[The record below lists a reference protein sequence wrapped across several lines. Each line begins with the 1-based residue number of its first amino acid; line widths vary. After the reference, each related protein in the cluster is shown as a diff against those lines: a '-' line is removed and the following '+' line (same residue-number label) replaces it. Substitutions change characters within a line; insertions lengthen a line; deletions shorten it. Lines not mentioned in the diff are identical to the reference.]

1 MHPLIVLMHIAAA
14 VLLLIWAVRM
24 VRTGVE
30 RAHGP
35 ALRQALKRGGGGSIG
50 MALAGMALAVVL
62 QSSTAVGVLAAGF
75 AASGILGVSAGVAAL
90 IGADLGS
97 ALVVKILSFDL
108 SWLIPVLMIAGT
120 TLFLKFEARSVRQSG
135 RIVLG
140 VAFVLLS
147 LQMLGSATE
156 PLRETAVLPLVVSY
170 LRGDPLTAF
179 AVSALLAW
187 ALHSSVATVLLLA
200 TFAGRGMLPLDVA
213 APMVMGAN
221 LGAGIIAVWLTRGMD
236 HEARLIPLTN
246 FAFRAVAGAGAMA
259 LILLVP
265 LPFDRLGATEAG
277 QLVNLHLLF
286 NLALVLLALPCIAP
300 MERLMRRLI
309 RDPAAATALDPVRPA
324 SALDRSALA
333 SPGLALASVK
343 RELLRMGELI
353 ETMFRPV
360 MDLMDAGSPERIAQV
375 RAQEAEVDRI
385 HTEIKL
391 YIAELRRAGL
401 SPDEAQ
407 RGIELTDVA
416 ISLEHIGDIIAK
428 SLLGLAEKK
437 KARGQRFSPAGW
449 AEMTALHAR
458 VSANMQMAMN
468 VLVSGDLD
476 SARTLAAEKEA
487 LRGLERESLDR
498 HLARLQSGQADS
510 IETSALHLEAV
521 RALKEVNSLLVTVAY
536 PILAESGQLLTS
548 RLAPAR

>member
-1 MHPLIVLMHIAAA
+1 
-14 VLLLIWAVRM
+14 
-24 VRTGVE
+24 
-30 RAHGP
+30 
-35 ALRQALKRGGGGSIG
+35 
-50 MALAGMALAVVL
+50 
-62 QSSTAVGVLAAGF
+62 
-75 AASGILGVSAGVAAL
+75 
-90 IGADLGS
+90 
-97 ALVVKILSFDL
+97 
-108 SWLIPVLMIAGT
+108 
-120 TLFLKFEARSVRQSG
+120 
-135 RIVLG
+135 
-140 VAFVLLS
+140 
-147 LQMLGSATE
+147 
-156 PLRETAVLPLVVSY
+156 
-170 LRGDPLTAF
+170 
-179 AVSALLAW
+179 
-187 ALHSSVATVLLLA
+187 
-200 TFAGRGMLPLDVA
+200 
-213 APMVMGAN
+213 
-221 LGAGIIAVWLTRGMD
+221 MD
-236 HEARLIPLTN
+236 HEARLIPFSN
-246 FAFRAVAGAGAMA
+246 FGFRAVAGLAAML
-259 LILLVP
+259 LIWLVP
-265 LPFDRLGATEAG
+265 LPYDRLGATEAG

-286 NLALVLLALPCIAP
+286 NLALVLLALPFIRP
-300 MERLMRRLI
+300 MERLVRLLI
-309 RDPAAATALDPVRPA
+309 RDPVAEAGRAPVRPA
-324 SALDRSALA
+324 SALDPAALGT
-333 SPGLALASVK
+333 PPLAIAAAK
-343 RELLRMGELI
+343 REVLRMGELV

-360 MDLMDAGSPERIAQV
+360 MDILDAGSPDRLAQV

-437 KARGQRFSPAGW
+437 KARGQRFSQAGW
-449 AEMTALHAR
+449 AEMTALRVR

-468 VLVSGDLD
+468 VLVSGDLE

-548 RLAPAR
+548 RLTPAR

>member
-1 MHPLIVLMHIAAA
+1 
-14 VLLLIWAVRM
+14 
-24 VRTGVE
+24 
-30 RAHGP
+30 
-35 ALRQALKRGGGGSIG
+35 
-50 MALAGMALAVVL
+50 
-62 QSSTAVGVLAAGF
+62 
-75 AASGILGVSAGVAAL
+75 
-90 IGADLGS
+90 
-97 ALVVKILSFDL
+97 
-108 SWLIPVLMIAGT
+108 
-120 TLFLKFEARSVRQSG
+120 
-135 RIVLG
+135 
-140 VAFVLLS
+140 
-147 LQMLGSATE
+147 
-156 PLRETAVLPLVVSY
+156 
-170 LRGDPLTAF
+170 
-179 AVSALLAW
+179 
-187 ALHSSVATVLLLA
+187 
-200 TFAGRGMLPLDVA
+200 
-213 APMVMGAN
+213 
-221 LGAGIIAVWLTRGMD
+221 
-236 HEARLIPLTN
+236 
-246 FAFRAVAGAGAMA
+246 VAGAVAMA
-259 LILLVP
+259 LILLAP

-286 NLALVLLALPCIAP
+286 NLALVLLALPFIAP
-300 MERLMRRLI
+300 MERVMRRLI
-309 RDPAAATALDPVRPA
+309 RDPAAAAAALEPVRPA

-391 YIAELRRAGL
+391 HIAELRRAGL
-401 SPDEAQ
+401 SDDEAQ

>member
-1 MHPLIVLMHIAAA
+1 
-14 VLLLIWAVRM
+14 
-24 VRTGVE
+24 
-30 RAHGP
+30 
-35 ALRQALKRGGGGSIG
+35 
-50 MALAGMALAVVL
+50 
-62 QSSTAVGVLAAGF
+62 
-75 AASGILGVSAGVAAL
+75 
-90 IGADLGS
+90 
-97 ALVVKILSFDL
+97 
-108 SWLIPVLMIAGT
+108 
-120 TLFLKFEARSVRQSG
+120 
-135 RIVLG
+135 
-140 VAFVLLS
+140 
-147 LQMLGSATE
+147 
-156 PLRETAVLPLVVSY
+156 
-170 LRGDPLTAF
+170 
-179 AVSALLAW
+179 
-187 ALHSSVATVLLLA
+187 
-200 TFAGRGMLPLDVA
+200 
-213 APMVMGAN
+213 
-221 LGAGIIAVWLTRGMD
+221 
-236 HEARLIPLTN
+236 
-246 FAFRAVAGAGAMA
+246 VAGALAMA

-265 LPFDRLGATEAG
+265 LPFGRLGATEAG

-286 NLALVLLALPCIAP
+286 NLALVVLALPFVAP
-300 MERLMRRLI
+300 MERLVRRLV
-309 RDPAAATALDPVRPA
+309 RDPAAATLDPVRPA

-360 MDLMDAGSPERIAQV
+360 MDLLDAGQPERIAQV
-375 RAQEAEVDRI
+375 RAQEGEVDRI
-385 HTEIKL
+385 HTEVKL

-401 SPDEAQ
+401 SPEEAQ

-416 ISLEHIGDIIAK
+416 ISLEHIGDIISK

-437 KARGQRFSPAGW
+437 KARGQRFSQAGW
-449 AEMTALHAR
+449 AEMTALHVR

-468 VLVSGDLD
+468 VLVSGDLE

-548 RLAPAR
+548 RLTPAR